1 MASKGDLGALRAQL
15 SERGVSTVH
24 LVLQDL
30 DGGLRERRIRLAD
43 LERTIGKGTSFC
55 DVLYQWD
62 VGDSVFT
69 PGPFLGEAIAADVD
83 SLRGYPFEPHA
94 AWVVAD
100 FAGPSAAVSPR
111 RILQAQIDR
120 AAALGLSVRVGFEFE
135 WLLYR
140 ETAES
145 LRAKAW
151 GPMAPFAPDNRCW
164 DAVSAAIN
172 ADLIAEHHAV
182 LDAADIPLVGLG
194 MELGAGCLEAS
205 LGTTGAMAAADNA
218 AFFKAATK
226 AFYRRK
232 GMSACFMAQ
241 PDLGAPGLSG
251 HIHLSLADGAGRELF
266 RGPSETEPTEAA
278 RHFIGGTLALL
289 PELAALPLHTVN
301 AWRRLS
307 PGNWA
312 PRTATWSV
320 QNYSTGIR
328 AVLGDHPGARLEFR
342 IPGADVH
349 PHLGLA
355 MYLAAGLTGLEQ
367 KIEPLAPVTGD
378 GRLEV
383 PPGTPALPRDL
394 HAAAEA
400 LHASATARRL
410 FGDAFVERF
419 AASRFHEFDS
429 LRRAVSA
436 AERARYFEAV

>member
-1 MASKGDLGALRAQL
+1 MARDGDIEQLRTL
-15 SERGVSTVH
+15 LTERGVSTVH

-43 LERTIGKGTSFC
+43 LERTIGKGSSFC

-69 PGPFLGEAIAADVD
+69 PGPFVGEAIAADNA

-94 AWVVAD
+94 AWVMAD

-111 RILQAQIDR
+111 RVLQTQIER
-120 AAALGLSVRVGFEFE
+120 AAAMGLEVRAGFEFE
-135 WLLYR
+135 WLLYS

-145 LRAKAW
+145 LRAKSW
-151 GPMAPFAPDNRCW
+151 GPMTPFAPDNRCW
-164 DAVSAAIN
+164 DAISAAIN
-172 ADLIAEHHAV
+172 AELIAEHQAV
-182 LDAADIPLVGLG
+182 LDGADIPLVGLG

-205 LGTTGAMAAADNA
+205 LGTTGALAAADNA

-232 GMSACFMAQ
+232 GLSACFMAQ
-241 PDLGAPGLSG
+241 PDMGAPGLSG
-251 HIHLSLADGAGRELF
+251 HIHLSLVDRTGRELF
-266 RGPSETEPTEAA
+266 RGPSTSEPTEDA
-278 RHFIGGTLALL
+278 RHFMGGVLSLL

-328 AVLGDHPGARLEFR
+328 AVLGDHAGARLEFR

-355 MYLAAGLTGLEQ
+355 MFLAAGLTGLEE
-367 KIEPLAPVTGD
+367 KREAPPPVTGD
-378 GRLEV
+378 GRLE
-383 PPGTPALPRDL
+383 PPAGTPPLPRDL

-400 LHASATARRL
+400 LSASTTARRL